1 MIVWFYTFPLLLA
14 ALASM
19 VLAIF
24 ALQQRSR
31 RGAVAFALF
40 AFSAGLWCFAY
51 AMEIISVGV
60 DAKLVW
66 AKIQYLGITTVAPLY
81 LIFTLQYVKKWR
93 IRPLLLL
100 LLFFVPVLTV
110 IVTWLEP
117 FTRLTWAEITLV
129 TVNTIPT
136 LEFSYGPFFWIIVSY
151 SYLLLLIGAV
161 LLIDES
167 RRIPTPYQRQMRVLI
182 LAAFIPWLGNLLYVT
197 NLNPFPG
204 LDLTPFGFVVV
215 VFIVAWGLYRAQLL
229 DLTPIAHNK
238 IIEGMIDRVF
248 VLNMNGQIV
257 DLNATAAAMLNL
269 DKNAVVGQMAENLF
283 IGNLAPLN
291 EYVNEADAQA
301 EINLSQ
307 ENQPLYIDLRIT
319 SLYSFQ
325 QELIGRLFVLHD
337 ITERKLAEKAL
348 IKQRNVFQNLL
359 NMVHAGLESFDLQ
372 DALENSVKIASHYTG
387 AETGSLF
394 MLDESGHIRD
404 SWLAKQG
411 MSVQKR
417 EAIQSK
423 VLDKGLAGWIRK
435 NRQAVFIPDTEKDER
450 WLIFPNQS
458 YQARSVLSV
467 PILSETILVGIL
479 TLTHSKPHFF
489 SENDFVLLKA
499 AADQMALV
507 LRNAQLY
514 DTQQRLIVNLSQAKE
529 AAEAANRAKG
539 IFLANMTH
547 ELRTPLA
554 AIIGYSELMEEWLDG
569 RQDHNAQLLGWLEKT
584 RWAAKHLLAIVSNVL
599 DFSKI
604 EAGQINLYP
613 EVVELRP
620 FLESVVTTVKPL
632 LDKNDN
638 SFTCEFPEEIDTVY
652 MDVTKVGQILINLL
666 SNAAKFTQNGRVSL
680 SAQIETIDPTSH
692 YLTFKVSD
700 TGIGIPSED
709 LEEIFEPFTQS
720 KITVANKYGGT
731 GLGLAISQRYCHI
744 MGGSLTLQSR
754 EGSGTEV
761 TVQLPYQPVPPHKT
775 APYSEEILVN

>member
-215 VFIVAWGLYRAQLL
+215 VFIVAWGLHRAQLL

-291 EYVNEADAQA
+291 EYVNKADAQA

-411 MSVQKR
+411 LSVQKR

-435 NRQAVFIPDTEKDER
+435 NRRAVFIPDTEKDER

-761 TVQLPYQPVPPHKT
+761 TVQLPYQPASPHKT